1 MPSFVQS
8 STPRR
13 RTTVWLLLAA
23 TLFLATGTVA
33 CSRLAGQN
41 SGDERDA
48 WQHPEQV
55 MDALGVKPGSAV
67 GDVGCGRGYFT
78 FKLAN
83 RVGPSGKVYAE
94 DVKDDQI
101 AEIRRQA
108 KEKGLSQIEAIT
120 GTDSDPHLP
129 AGALDAVL
137 IVDAY
142 HEMHQYDAMLAA
154 IYRALKP
161 GGMLA
166 LIDGKAEPGKSRED
180 YYSRHRMPEEIER
193 QDAQRNGFRFLRQEP
208 GFVRPEPKKEYY
220 FLIFQKPGS

>member
-1 MPSFVQS
+1 M
-8 STPRR
+8 
-13 RTTVWLLLAA
+13 WLPLAA
-23 TLFLATGTVA
+23 LELAAGTLA

-41 SGDERDA
+41 SGPERDA

-67 GDVGCGRGYFT
+67 ADVGCGRGYFT
-78 FKLAN
+78 FHLAS
-83 RVGPSGKVYAE
+83 RVGPNGKVYAE
-94 DVKDDQI
+94 DLQDDKI

-108 KEKGLSQIEAIT
+108 KEKGLTQIEAIA
-120 GTDSDPHLP
+120 GTPDDPHLP
-129 AGALDAVL
+129 TGALDAVL

-142 HEMHQYDAMLAA
+142 HEMHEYDAMLAA

-161 GGMLA
+161 GGMLT

-193 QDAQRNGFRFLRQEP
+193 QDAERNGFRLLRQEP
-208 GFVRPEPKKEYY
+208 GFARPEPRKEYY
-220 FLIFQKPGS
+220 FLIFQKPLS